1 MKAGDSFDCP
11 HCGRNTFLK
20 KETVMDGWVRR
31 GEVLKCV
38 SCGAVIEEVKEEKK
52 TEKVSPLEN
61 DAARRFKSLLGA
73 EFEEKVELHAAADE
87 KKFCRDCAH
96 LIAHPFLTRC
106 MKFGK
111 EVNPMDDCPSFT
123 PKKKE

>member
-20 KETVMDGWVRR
+20 KETVMDGWVRK

-38 SCGAVIEEVKEEKK
+38 SCGTVIEEVKEEKK

-73 EFEEKVELHAAADE
+73 EFDKKVELHAAADE

-106 MKFGK
+106 MKFAK
-111 EVNPMDDCPSFT
+111 DVNPMDDCPSFT

>member
-1 MKAGDSFDCP
+1 MKPGDSLHCS

-20 KETVMDGWVRR
+20 KETVMDGWVRK

-38 SCGAVIEEVKEEKK
+38 SCGAVIEELHEEKDAPR
-52 TEKVSPLEN
+52 TFSAEQ
-61 DAARRFKSLLGA
+61 DAAAKLKSLLGA
-73 EFEEKVELHAAADE
+73 EFERKPEIRADADE

-106 MKFGK
+106 MKFSRD
-111 EVNPMDDCPSFT
+111 VNPMDDCPSFT
-123 PKKKE
+123 PKKEK